1 MKIYEIIF
9 SPTGGTKKVADF
21 LANELGLDITG
32 IDLSDS
38 NEDLHKFS
46 LKNEDIAIIAVP
58 SYSGRVPSTAAERI
72 SRIQANGAK
81 AIIVCVY
88 GNRAYEDT
96 LVELQDIVQQ
106 AGFTVI
112 SAIVAIAEH
121 SIAHRYATNRPDK
134 DDYEHLRVFAEQIGN
149 KLKRNDFSTPA
160 IPGNRPYRKAANAGI
175 VPKTTKACIQCG
187 ICAFRCPVGAIDKN
201 NPAKVNK
208 KICISCMR
216 CVTVC
221 PHHAR
226 KVNGLLLAIVNMMLK
241 KSCSTRKECE
251 LYI

>member
-1 MKIYEIIF
+1 MKIYEITF
-9 SPTGGTKKVADF
+9 SPTGGTKRVADF
-21 LANELGLDITG
+21 LSNELSRDITD
-32 IDLSDS
+32 IDLSNGNENLNKYS
-38 NEDLHKFS
+38 LTNEDTV
-46 LKNEDIAIIAVP
+46 IIAVP

-72 SRIQANGAK
+72 AKIQGHDAK

-96 LVELQDIVQQ
+96 LAELQDIVQQ
-106 AGFTVI
+106 AGFIVI
-112 SAIVAIAEH
+112 SAIAAIAEH

-134 DDYEHLRVFAEQIGN
+134 DDYGHLRVFAKQIGD
-149 KLKRNDFSTPA
+149 KLRKNDFSTPT

-175 VPKTTKACIQCG
+175 VPKATKACTQCDL
-187 ICAFRCPVGAIDKN
+187 CASKCPVGAIDKN
-201 NPAKVNK
+201 NPEKVNK
-208 KICISCMR
+208 KACISCMR

-241 KSCSTRKECE
+241 KACSIRKECE